1 MGLINGLYALLVNRV
16 PGIRYR
22 YQRWRSSR
30 RGIIRFLSWGYLLWL
45 NVCYH
50 ILRQRSLGRIP
61 VQDDGRKIK
70 LPSHP
75 ESEDGFALAPEELAR
90 QLLKADVISFDVFDT
105 LILRPFREPADLFFE
120 LARRLGYPGLKAL
133 RIQAEELARKRKKDT
148 AEVTLEEIW
157 AELEQ
162 LSGIPAA
169 EGMDAEWLTELSCCT
184 ANPYFQKVL
193 PILREQNARLII
205 CSDMY
210 LGADRLRQLLE
221 HCGLGTFE
229 AYFVSSDFSVSKS
242 DGRLFDRVRETLGFG
257 LRYVHVGDN
266 PHSDWKQARR
276 YGFEAI
282 HYPNVNTLGEQ
293 IRCDGQSPLLG
304 SAYAGIVNSH
314 LYNGTLR
321 RSQAY
326 ELGFVYG
333 GLLVTGFCQYI
344 HEHAEREKIDRLL
357 FLARD
362 GQILHRAYRMLYP
375 QDADR
380 CVYVLWSR
388 LAAVRLGADRFRH
401 QFETYMIR
409 SKTDAGYSLEQVMQ
423 TMCLSHMLPAFMA
436 EAGIEKPDALLNRS
450 MADRLWSY
458 LQKHWDQVLACYRP
472 ELEEG
477 RRYYAEAL
485 NGAKR
490 ASVIDV
496 GWVGSGPLTLRW
508 LIEQEWKL
516 DCRISCVLAGTV
528 GASAPNSQSGEAELA
543 MGSMVSYLFSSA
555 HNREL
560 WRSHDVALGHN
571 MLVELLLSAT
581 TPSFR
586 GFYRRSGGGYAFN
599 DKSEAIDAAQIQA
612 GVLDFVTCY
621 ASHPWSDMRISG
633 SDAMVPIRVLCQN
646 PKWVRDLIKRSEIR
660 GNVE

>member
-22 YQRWRSSR
+22 YQRWKSSR
-30 RGIIRFLSWGYLLWL
+30 RRSIRFLSWGYLLWL
-45 NVCYH
+45 NLCYH
-50 ILRQRSLGRIP
+50 VLRQRSLGRIP
-61 VQDDGRKIK
+61 VQEDGRKIR

-90 QLLKADVISFDVFDT
+90 QLLRADVISFDVFDT
-105 LILRPFREPADLFFE
+105 LILRPFRDPTDLFFE
-120 LARRLGYPGLKAL
+120 LARRLEYPGLKAL
-133 RIQAEELARKRKKDT
+133 RIQAEEIARKKKADT
-148 AEVTLEEIW
+148 TEVTLEEIW
-157 AELEQ
+157 LELEQ

-169 EGMDAEWLTELSCCT
+169 EGVNAEWLTELSCCT

-193 PILREQNARLII
+193 PILRDQNARLII

-210 LGADRLRQLLE
+210 LGSSRIRQLLE
-221 HCGLGTFE
+221 HCGLGVFE
-229 AYFVSSDFSVSKS
+229 AYFVSSDFSASKS
-242 DGRLFDRVRETLGFG
+242 DGKLFDRVRETLGSG
-257 LRYVHVGDN
+257 LRYAHVGDN

-276 YGFEAI
+276 YGFETI
-282 HYPNVNTLGEQ
+282 RYPNVNTLGER
-293 IRCDGQSPLLG
+293 IRCNGQSPLLG
-304 SAYAGIVNSH
+304 SAYAAIVNNQ
-314 LYNGTLR
+314 LYNGSQR

-344 HEHAEREKIDRLL
+344 HDHAEREKIDRLL

-375 QDADR
+375 SEADR

-388 LAAVRLGADRFRH
+388 LAAVRLGASRFRN
-401 QFETYMIR
+401 QFETYLIR
-409 SKTDAGYSLEQVMQ
+409 SKADAGYTLEEVMK
-423 TMCLSHMLPAFMA
+423 TMLLSHMMPDFMA
-436 EAGIEKPDALLNRS
+436 DTSIEKADSPLTRS
-450 MADRLWSY
+450 MADQLWAY
-458 LQKHWDQVLACYRP
+458 LQKHWDQVLTSYRP
-472 ELEEG
+472 ELEEA
-477 RRYYAEAL
+477 RRYYSEAL

-508 LIEQEWKL
+508 LVEQEWKL
-516 DCRISCVLAGTV
+516 DCKVSCVLAGTV
-528 GASAPNSQSGEAELA
+528 GAGGANSQSGEAELA

-586 GFYRRSGGGYAFN
+586 GFYRSSSGCYAFN
-599 DKSEAIDAAQIQA
+599 DNIESIDAAQIQA
-612 GVLDFVTCY
+612 GVLDFVKHY
-621 ASHPWSDMRISG
+621 SSHPWSDMRISG
-633 SDAMVPIRVLCQN
+633 SDAMAPIRVLCQDS
-646 PKWVRDLIKRSEIR
+646 KWVRDLIRSSTIR